1 MKKIY
6 YLMAMAMMAFT
17 FTSCEDVPEPF
28 GQPINPNQSEETIDP
43 AGDGTAA
50 SPYNVAAAIAKCKEV
65 GEAGSSEKYYIKG
78 IVVEGGE
85 IPTGD
90 TYGNI
95 TFKIADTPTSKN
107 MFMAYQVFGS
117 EGVRLPIGY
126 KVEVGAEIVLYG
138 PIVNYKNNTPET
150 QGKGAAHIVTIN
162 GKPTG
167 GEEPTPSGNHG
178 TAEAPLTVAQAIAL
192 IDAESTISEAY
203 VKGKISQIDSYSD
216 QYKSITYWISDD
228 GTTKTQLQV
237 YSGKGLNGA
246 DFTSKD
252 DIKVGQTVTI
262 KGALKKYNTTYEFDK
277 TSSIISIDGDGG
289 GSDTGT
295 AKGSGTKADPF
306 NIAAAIA
313 KCQEVGETASTE
325 KYYIKGI
332 VVKGGTAS
340 GGYGNVTFDMGD
352 TKESTDLFKA
362 YQVAGTD
369 GAKLADGY
377 EVKAGD
383 EVVIYG
389 PVVNYKGN
397 TPETTGKSAAQIVT
411 INGKSTEDNAG
422 GGNSGEAVTSLA
434 NGGFETWAD
443 GIPTGWKSASTASSA
458 TLEQSTDAHG
468 GSYACIVKG
477 DEGSNKRLG
486 SQEITLAAGTYTF
499 SFWVKATTSDAAQV
513 RPGYVPVDDS
523 NKAGNYAYG
532 DYKDITTTWQQV
544 SYEFTLNAETKVCL
558 VVMNPKKSKYSSGK
572 DVLIDDATLTKK

>member
-1 MKKIY
+1 
-6 YLMAMAMMAFT
+6 MAMAMMAFT

-85 IPTGD
+85 IPAGD

-117 EGVRLPIGY
+117 EGVHLPNGY

-167 GEEPTPSGNHG
+167 GEEPTPSGEAKAVSVADFLKAAVNTTDFYQLTG
-178 TAEAPLTVAQAIAL
+178 T
-192 IDAESTISEAY
+192 
-203 VKGKISQIDSYSD
+203 VKNLKDGD
-216 QYKSITYWISDD
+216 QYGNFDLEDATGS
-228 GTTKTQLQV
+228 V
-237 YSGKGLNGA
+237 YVYGLLSEKGGE
-246 DFTSKD
+246 
-252 DIKVGQTVTI
+252 
-262 KGALKKYNTTYEFDK
+262 KKKFQELVA
-277 TSSIISIDGDGG
+277 
-289 GSDTGT
+289 
-295 AKGSGTKADPF
+295 AKGIANGKKITIIGNRGEYNSNPQVTNAYFVKIEDGEGSGENTGAAKGTGTKADPF

-332 VVKGGTAS
+332 VVKGGKAS

-352 TKESTDLFKA
+352 TKESTELFKA

-422 GGNSGEAVTSLA
+422 GGESGGNGSDVSGNEITIVFSTLGFENAAEMTKITLTDGTTLTFDGGGNTNTPKYYNTGTNIRIYAKNTMTINAGSKKIATIEITCDTYNGTIYNASGDVTA
-434 NGGFETWAD
+434 NGTKMTID
-443 GIPTGWKSASTASSA
+443 GSLLKSTGLNESKVTIANTSTQTGAPSQLRM
-458 TLEQSTDAHG
+458 TQLKIT
-468 GSYACIVKG
+468 YA
-477 DEGSNKRLG
+477 N
-486 SQEITLAAGTYTF
+486 
-499 SFWVKATTSDAAQV
+499 
-513 RPGYVPVDDS
+513 
-523 NKAGNYAYG
+523 
-532 DYKDITTTWQQV
+532 
-544 SYEFTLNAETKVCL
+544 
-558 VVMNPKKSKYSSGK
+558 
-572 DVLIDDATLTKK
+572 

>member
-50 SPYNVAAAIAKCKEV
+50 SPYNVAAVLDYLNTLGADVTSPNDVYVSGVITEIS
-65 GEAGSSEKYYIKG
+65 EAFG
-78 IVVEGGE
+78 
-85 IPTGD
+85 TQ
-90 TYGNI
+90 YGNA
-95 TFKIADTPTSKN
+95 TFKMADTETSKKAFTFYRGLYLGN
-107 MFMAYQVFGS
+107 VKYTDTNATNV
-117 EGVRLPIGY
+117 
-126 KVEVGAEIVLYG
+126 KVGDKVVVCGKV
-138 PIVNYKNNTPET
+138 VNYKGNTPET
-150 QGKGAAHIVTIN
+150 SQGNAYVVSIN
-162 GKPTG
+162 GQGGSDTPT
-167 GEEPTPSGNHG
+167 PTPSGEAKAVSVADFLKAAVNTTDFYQLTG
-178 TAEAPLTVAQAIAL
+178 T
-192 IDAESTISEAY
+192 
-203 VKGKISQIDSYSD
+203 VKNLKDND
-216 QYKSITYWISDD
+216 QYGNFDLEDATGS
-228 GTTKTQLQV
+228 V
-237 YSGKGLNGA
+237 YVYGLLSEKGGE
-246 DFTSKD
+246 
-252 DIKVGQTVTI
+252 
-262 KGALKKYNTTYEFDK
+262 KKKFQELVA
-277 TSSIISIDGDGG
+277 
-289 GSDTGT
+289 
-295 AKGSGTKADPF
+295 AKGIANGKKITIIGNRGEYNNNPQVANAYFVKIEDGEGSGENTGAAKGTGTKADPF

-422 GGNSGEAVTSLA
+422 GGNSGEAVTSLT

-499 SFWVKATTSDAAQV
+499 SFWVKATTSDVAQV

-532 DYKDITTTWQQV
+532 DYANISTSWQQV
-544 SYEFTLNAETKVCL
+544 SHEFTLSAETKVCL
-558 VVMNPKKSKYSSGK
+558 VVMNPKKSGYSSGK

>member
-85 IPTGD
+85 IPAGD

-107 MFMAYQVFGS
+107 MFMAYQVYGS
-117 EGVRLPIGY
+117 EGVRLPNGY

-167 GEEPTPSGNHG
+167 GEEPTPSGEAKTVSVADFLKAAVNTTDFYQLTG
-178 TAEAPLTVAQAIAL
+178 T
-192 IDAESTISEAY
+192 
-203 VKGKISQIDSYSD
+203 VKNLKDGD
-216 QYKSITYWISDD
+216 QYGNFDLEDATGS
-228 GTTKTQLQV
+228 V
-237 YSGKGLNGA
+237 YVYGLLSEKGGE
-246 DFTSKD
+246 
-252 DIKVGQTVTI
+252 
-262 KGALKKYNTTYEFDK
+262 KKKFQELVA
-277 TSSIISIDGDGG
+277 
-289 GSDTGT
+289 
-295 AKGSGTKADPF
+295 AKG
-306 NIAAAIA
+306 IA
-313 KCQEVGETASTE
+313 
-325 KYYIKGI
+325 
-332 VVKGGTAS
+332 
-340 GGYGNVTFDMGD
+340 
-352 TKESTDLFKA
+352 
-362 YQVAGTD
+362 
-369 GAKLADGY
+369 
-377 EVKAGD
+377 
-383 EVVIYG
+383 
-389 PVVNYKGN
+389 
-397 TPETTGKSAAQIVT
+397 
-411 INGKSTEDNAG
+411 NGKKITIIGNRGSYGDKIEVLNAYFVSIEGGEG
-422 GGNSGEAVTSLA
+422 GGNTGGNGGEAVTSLT
-434 NGGFETWAD
+434 NGDFETWA
-443 GIPTGWKSASTASSA
+443 GGLPTGWKSASTASSA

-499 SFWVKATTSDAAQV
+499 SFWVKATTSDVAQV

-532 DYKDITTTWQQV
+532 DYANITTTWQQV
-544 SYEFTLNAETKVCL
+544 SYEFTLSAETKVCL
-558 VVMNPKKSKYSSGK
+558 VVMNPKKSSYSSGK

>member
-1 MKKIY
+1 
-6 YLMAMAMMAFT
+6 MAMAMMAFT

-85 IPTGD
+85 IPAGD

-117 EGVRLPIGY
+117 EGVHLPNGY

-167 GEEPTPSGNHG
+167 GEEPTPSGEVKTVSVADFLKAAVNTTDFYQLTG
-178 TAEAPLTVAQAIAL
+178 T
-192 IDAESTISEAY
+192 
-203 VKGKISQIDSYSD
+203 VKNLKDGD
-216 QYKSITYWISDD
+216 QYGNFDLEDATGSVYVYGLLSEKGGEKKKFQELVAAKGIANGKKITIIGNRGEYNNNPQVANAYFVKIED
-228 GTTKTQLQV
+228 GGTPAP
-237 YSGKGLNGA
+237 SGDVK
-246 DFTSKD
+246 
-252 DIKVGQTVTI
+252 TVTI
-262 KGALKKYNTTYEFDK
+262 ADFNAAAESNDVWYQLTGTIKNLK
-277 TSSIISIDGDGG
+277 DGDIYGNFDLEDATGSVYVYGLLSEKGG
-289 GSDTGT
+289 EKKKFQELVA
-295 AKGSGTKADPF
+295 AKG
-306 NIAAAIA
+306 IA
-313 KCQEVGETASTE
+313 
-325 KYYIKGI
+325 
-332 VVKGGTAS
+332 
-340 GGYGNVTFDMGD
+340 
-352 TKESTDLFKA
+352 
-362 YQVAGTD
+362 
-369 GAKLADGY
+369 
-377 EVKAGD
+377 
-383 EVVIYG
+383 
-389 PVVNYKGN
+389 
-397 TPETTGKSAAQIVT
+397 
-411 INGKSTEDNAG
+411 NGKKITIIGNRGSYGDKIEVLNAYFVSIEGGEG
-422 GGNSGEAVTSLA
+422 GGNTGGNGGEAVTSLT
-434 NGGFETWAD
+434 NGDFETWA
-443 GIPTGWKSASTASSA
+443 GGLPTGWKSASTASSA

-499 SFWVKATTSDAAQV
+499 SFWVKATTSDVAQV

-532 DYKDITTTWQQV
+532 NYANISTSWQQV
-544 SYEFTLNAETKVCL
+544 SHEFTLDAETKVCL
-558 VVMNPKKSKYSSGK
+558 VVMNPKKSSYSSGK
-572 DVLIDDATLTKK
+572 NVLIDDATLTKK

>member
-1 MKKIY
+1 
-6 YLMAMAMMAFT
+6 MAMMAFT

-85 IPTGD
+85 IPAGD

-117 EGVRLPIGY
+117 EGVHLPNGY

-167 GEEPTPSGNHG
+167 GEEPTPSGEAKAVSVADFLKAAVNTTDFYQLTG
-178 TAEAPLTVAQAIAL
+178 T
-192 IDAESTISEAY
+192 
-203 VKGKISQIDSYSD
+203 VKNLKDGD
-216 QYKSITYWISDD
+216 QYGNFDLEDATGS
-228 GTTKTQLQV
+228 V
-237 YSGKGLNGA
+237 YVYGLLSEKGGE
-246 DFTSKD
+246 
-252 DIKVGQTVTI
+252 
-262 KGALKKYNTTYEFDK
+262 KKKFQELVA
-277 TSSIISIDGDGG
+277 
-289 GSDTGT
+289 
-295 AKGSGTKADPF
+295 AKGIANGKKITIIGNRGEYNSNPQVTNAYFVKIEDGEGSGENTGAAKGTGTKADPF

-332 VVKGGTAS
+332 VVKGGKAS

-352 TKESTDLFKA
+352 TKESTELFKA

-422 GGNSGEAVTSLA
+422 GGESGGNGSDVSGNEITIVFSTLGFENAAEMTKITLTDGTTLTFDGGGNTNTPKYYNTGTNIRIYAKNTMTINAGSKKIATIEITCDTYNGTIYNASGDVTA
-434 NGGFETWAD
+434 NGTKMTID
-443 GIPTGWKSASTASSA
+443 GSLLKSTGLNESKVTIANTSTQTGAPSQLRM
-458 TLEQSTDAHG
+458 TQLKIT
-468 GSYACIVKG
+468 YA
-477 DEGSNKRLG
+477 N
-486 SQEITLAAGTYTF
+486 
-499 SFWVKATTSDAAQV
+499 
-513 RPGYVPVDDS
+513 
-523 NKAGNYAYG
+523 
-532 DYKDITTTWQQV
+532 
-544 SYEFTLNAETKVCL
+544 
-558 VVMNPKKSKYSSGK
+558 
-572 DVLIDDATLTKK
+572 

>member
-85 IPTGD
+85 IPAGD

-117 EGVRLPIGY
+117 EGVHLPNGY

-167 GEEPTPSGNHG
+167 GEEPTPSGEAKAVSVADFLKAAVNTTDFYQLTG
-178 TAEAPLTVAQAIAL
+178 T
-192 IDAESTISEAY
+192 
-203 VKGKISQIDSYSD
+203 VKNLKDGD
-216 QYKSITYWISDD
+216 QYGNFDLEDATGSVYVYGLLSEKGGEKKKFQELVAAKGIANGKKITIIGNRGEYNSNPQVTNAYFVKIED
-228 GTTKTQLQV
+228 GGTPAP
-237 YSGKGLNGA
+237 SGDVK
-246 DFTSKD
+246 
-252 DIKVGQTVTI
+252 TVTI
-262 KGALKKYNTTYEFDK
+262 ADFNAAAESKDVWYQLTGTIKNLK
-277 TSSIISIDGDGG
+277 DGDIYGNFDLEDATGSVYVYGLLSEKGG
-289 GSDTGT
+289 EKKKFQELVA
-295 AKGSGTKADPF
+295 AKG
-306 NIAAAIA
+306 IA
-313 KCQEVGETASTE
+313 
-325 KYYIKGI
+325 
-332 VVKGGTAS
+332 
-340 GGYGNVTFDMGD
+340 
-352 TKESTDLFKA
+352 
-362 YQVAGTD
+362 
-369 GAKLADGY
+369 
-377 EVKAGD
+377 
-383 EVVIYG
+383 
-389 PVVNYKGN
+389 
-397 TPETTGKSAAQIVT
+397 
-411 INGKSTEDNAG
+411 NGKKITIIGNRGSYGDKIEVLNAYFVSIEGGEG
-422 GGNSGEAVTSLA
+422 GGNTGGNGGEAVTSLT
-434 NGGFETWAD
+434 NGDFETWA
-443 GIPTGWKSASTASSA
+443 GGLPTGWKSASTASSA

-499 SFWVKATTSDAAQV
+499 SFWVKATTSDVAQV

-532 DYKDITTTWQQV
+532 DYANITTTWQQV
-544 SYEFTLNAETKVCL
+544 SHEFTLDAETKICL

>member
-85 IPTGD
+85 IPAGD

-117 EGVRLPIGY
+117 EGVHLPNGY

-167 GEEPTPSGNHG
+167 GEEPTPSGEAKAVSVADFLKAAVNTTDFYQLTG
-178 TAEAPLTVAQAIAL
+178 T
-192 IDAESTISEAY
+192 
-203 VKGKISQIDSYSD
+203 VKNLKDGD
-216 QYKSITYWISDD
+216 QYGNFDLEDATGS
-228 GTTKTQLQV
+228 V
-237 YSGKGLNGA
+237 YVYGLLSEKGGE
-246 DFTSKD
+246 
-252 DIKVGQTVTI
+252 
-262 KGALKKYNTTYEFDK
+262 KKKFQELVA
-277 TSSIISIDGDGG
+277 
-289 GSDTGT
+289 
-295 AKGSGTKADPF
+295 AKGIANGKKITIIGNRGEYNSNPQVTNAYFVKIEDGEGSGENTGAAKGTGTKADPF

-332 VVKGGTAS
+332 VVKGGKAS

-352 TKESTDLFKA
+352 TKESTELFKA

-422 GGNSGEAVTSLA
+422 GGESGGNGSDVSGNEITIVFSTLGFENAAEMTKITLTDGTTLTFDGGGNTNTPKYYNTGTNIRIYAKNTMTINAGSKKIATIEITCDTYNGTIYNASGDVTA
-434 NGGFETWAD
+434 NGTKMTID
-443 GIPTGWKSASTASSA
+443 GSLLKSTGLNESKVTIANTSTQTGAPSQLRM
-458 TLEQSTDAHG
+458 TQLKIT
-468 GSYACIVKG
+468 YA
-477 DEGSNKRLG
+477 N
-486 SQEITLAAGTYTF
+486 
-499 SFWVKATTSDAAQV
+499 
-513 RPGYVPVDDS
+513 
-523 NKAGNYAYG
+523 
-532 DYKDITTTWQQV
+532 
-544 SYEFTLNAETKVCL
+544 
-558 VVMNPKKSKYSSGK
+558 
-572 DVLIDDATLTKK
+572 

>member
-85 IPTGD
+85 IPAGD

-117 EGVRLPIGY
+117 EGVHLPNGY

-167 GEEPTPSGNHG
+167 GEEPTPSGEAKAVSVADFLKAAVNTTDFYQLTG
-178 TAEAPLTVAQAIAL
+178 T
-192 IDAESTISEAY
+192 
-203 VKGKISQIDSYSD
+203 VKNLKDGD
-216 QYKSITYWISDD
+216 QYGNFDLEDATGSVYVYGLLSEKGGEKKKFQELVAAKGIANGKKITIIGNRGEYNNNPQVTNAYFVKIED
-228 GTTKTQLQV
+228 GGTPAP
-237 YSGKGLNGA
+237 SGDVK
-246 DFTSKD
+246 
-252 DIKVGQTVTI
+252 TVTI
-262 KGALKKYNTTYEFDK
+262 ADFNAAAESKDVWYQLTGTIKNLK
-277 TSSIISIDGDGG
+277 DGDIYGNFDLEDATGSVYVYGLLSEKGG
-289 GSDTGT
+289 EKKKFQELVA
-295 AKGSGTKADPF
+295 AKG
-306 NIAAAIA
+306 IA
-313 KCQEVGETASTE
+313 
-325 KYYIKGI
+325 
-332 VVKGGTAS
+332 
-340 GGYGNVTFDMGD
+340 
-352 TKESTDLFKA
+352 
-362 YQVAGTD
+362 
-369 GAKLADGY
+369 
-377 EVKAGD
+377 
-383 EVVIYG
+383 
-389 PVVNYKGN
+389 
-397 TPETTGKSAAQIVT
+397 
-411 INGKSTEDNAG
+411 NGKKITIIGNRGSYGDKIEVLNAYFVSIEGGEG
-422 GGNSGEAVTSLA
+422 GGNTGGNGGEAVTSLT
-434 NGGFETWAD
+434 NGDFETWA
-443 GIPTGWKSASTASSA
+443 GGLPTGWKSASTASSA

-499 SFWVKATTSDAAQV
+499 SFWVKATTSDVAQV

-523 NKAGNYAYG
+523 NKAGSYAYG
-532 DYKDITTTWQQV
+532 DYANITTTWKQV
-544 SYEFTLNAETKVCL
+544 SYEFTLSAETKVCL